1 MDCQKIVEQYLLN
14 QNPLYAFSFPISIL
28 ISIVIFGM
36 SQAFNWSNNSYITQ
50 ILIPISA
57 LLLTMV
63 ILDIISR
70 ALLSKSDM
78 DKYMKLCKLWL
89 SNPMVKENPI
99 LAEMLDMDFISMY
112 NGNIEHFNQ
121 NNNEQFSDEI
131 EINPLAEKDDD
142 VFEDDEIRDTEAT
155 VYPSSSTEA
164 TVYPSSSTEAT
175 VYPSSTEGIVYP
187 SSNDLDKENH
197 PSMNLQPVY
206 NEDKSSFS
214 PFLLSDLKKE
224 DPHCLEGT
232 TDCNLCSGYSKPTKV
247 SPIPGP
253 QWIPQNAKT
262 VQQRLSNSDYTQSKC
277 NFN

>member
-121 NNNEQFSDEI
+121 NDNEQFSDEI

-142 VFEDDEIRDTEAT
+142 VFDDDEIRDTEAT
-155 VYPSSSTEA
+155 LYPSSAEGIVYPSSTEA
-164 TVYPSSSTEAT
+164 TVYPSSD
-175 VYPSSTEGIVYP
+175 
-187 SSNDLDKENH
+187 DLDKENH